1 MIVELRG
8 PVGHQGPAFPRD
20 LRKRAYER
28 IHEKLAKL
36 AEDPFPHDMKR
47 VVGTKEKI
55 FRVRVGGYRV
65 LYLVLLDENI
75 VLVVNIDKKA
85 KAY

>member
-1 MIVELRG
+1 
-8 PVGHQGPAFPRD
+8 
-20 LRKRAYER
+20 
-28 IHEKLAKL
+28 
-36 AEDPFPHDMKR
+36 MKR
-47 VVGTKEKI
+47 VVGTKEKA